1 VSAAGAFSDDVVVG
15 RSDVLAGTFDDFVAA
30 HGSRLPGLARRTLR
44 DPHAAEDVLQD
55 VLARVY
61 LRWDRISRLD
71 QPTAYVNRM
80 LLNACTS
87 WWRRAARR
95 ESPVERV
102 DDATGPGQAQD
113 TLLVE
118 RDHMLA
124 LLRRLPGRQR
134 VVLVLRHYE
143 RMHDAEIA
151 RLLGVTT
158 GTVRSNAFRGL
169 ARLRGYMSTP
179 TPVKAR
185 GR

>member
-1 VSAAGAFSDDVVVG
+1 MTSSTVT
-15 RSDVLAGTFDDFVAA
+15 TFDAFVAA
-30 HGSRLPGLARRTLR
+30 HGARLTGLARRTLR

-61 LRWDRISRLD
+61 LRWDRIARLD

-95 ESPVERV
+95 ESPSSDPTAGVPAPWQRAE
-102 DDATGPGQAQD
+102 D
-113 TLLVE
+113 TALVE

-143 RMHDAEIA
+143 RMDDAEIA
-151 RLLGVTT
+151 GLLGVAP
-158 GTVRSNAFRGL
+158 GTVRSNAHRGL
-169 ARLRGYMSTP
+169 ARLRQMMADG
-179 TPVKAR
+179 AR
-185 GR
+185 DG